1 MRMLTRNLALNKIH
15 MSALLTALFCA
26 SFFTPSIRAFGADSA
41 AEAYKLYQAKRYK
54 EAAQMFEGCL
64 TAQKPDANVLYYAA
78 VCNQEAGNLGR
89 AKALYKQV
97 VQLSPGST
105 IAQYSEKI
113 LTRLDPAAQMTAAGA
128 AYNPYRRAQTNEREA
143 TVSGP
148 DEARVYFKQVGRA
161 MYIPVEID
169 NRSVEMILDT
179 GAPGILLGKNQLSR
193 IGLRLPDGPALGQ
206 SGGAANTLTQ
216 NFYGMTATVKV
227 GPFSMSNAQIK
238 VLENNMAPPLLGQE
252 FLKFFDYT
260 VDQGAHSIHLVRKGS
275 GGAVAKSG
283 YSIPFE
289 FREGGNRIVVEAEI
303 NGRKARLMM
312 DTGNSATGITFH
324 SVGQAKD
331 YGLAPPA
338 DARIGLHSGVS
349 GSGKAY
355 QYYANRVKLGPIDR
369 SKLRVAANL
378 DGNDSEL
385 PLLGHEFFEGWQYNV
400 DLKERKIWLLRR

>member
-1 MRMLTRNLALNKIH
+1 MRNTDLALNK
-15 MSALLTALFCA
+15 MRTSALASTLICA
-26 SFFTPSIRAFGADSA
+26 SFFTPTLCAFGADSA
-41 AEAYKLYQAKRYK
+41 SEAYKLYQQKRYK

-64 TAQKPDANVLYYAA
+64 NTQRPDANVFYYAA

-113 LTRLDPAAQMTAAGA
+113 LTKLDPSAQMTAAGA
-128 AYNPYRRAQTNEREA
+128 AYNPYRQSQAAEREA
-143 TVSGP
+143 DISGP
-148 DEARVYFKQVGRA
+148 DEARIYYRQFGRH
-161 MYIPVEID
+161 MRIPVEID
-169 NRSVEMILDT
+169 NHAIEMVVDT
-179 GAPGILLGKNQLSR
+179 GAPGITVGKNQLAA
-193 IGLRLPDGPALGQ
+193 IGLRAPTGPALGKT
-206 SGGAANTLTQ
+206 GGSANTLTQ
-216 NFYGMTATVKV
+216 NFYGMTSTVKV
-227 GPFSMSNAQIK
+227 GPYVMSNARIK
-238 VLENNMAPPLLGQE
+238 VLEDNMADPLLGQE

-260 VDQGAHSIHLVRKGS
+260 VDQGAKCIRLVKKGS
-275 GGAVAKSG
+275 TTTISKSG

-289 FREGGNRIVVEAEI
+289 FRENGNRIIVDAEI

-312 DTGNSATGITFH
+312 DTGNAATGITFH
-324 SVGQAKD
+324 SVVQAKD

-338 DARIGLHSGVS
+338 DARVGYHRGVS
-349 GSGKAY
+349 GTGKAY

-369 SKLRVAANL
+369 NQVRVSANL
-378 DGNDSEL
+378 DGDESEL